1 MAKAVRAKKS
11 GVKAK
16 ATTKVAKTKSKAA
29 KKKTARPAAK
39 APSKAKSTATKKKT
53 PAKARKPAA
62 KKTARKTPVKKT
74 APAKPAAKKS
84 VRRKSVAGKAPAT
97 RSSKPKAAPKPKSSA
112 TPKPAPRPKAAVA
125 GATDWRATPTAPV
138 PPSAVMPS
146 LPAVGQKAPDF
157 SLPADNGSTIG
168 LASLAGKTVVL
179 YFYPKDDTPGCTIE
193 AIAFSNLRAA
203 FEAVGAVVI
212 GVSKDSVDAHCKFKG
227 KHSLSIPLLSDE
239 SGKMLE
245 KYGVWVEKN
254 LYGRTYMGIDRTT
267 FLIDRDGIVRRV
279 WPKVKVEG
287 HADEVLAAVKSL

>member
-16 ATTKVAKTKSKAA
+16 AATKVAR
-29 KKKTARPAAK
+29 KKTARPAAK
-39 APSKAKSTATKKKT
+39 APSKSKSPATKKTKK
-53 PAKARKPAA
+53 KAPTKAGKPAA

-84 VRRKSVAGKAPAT
+84 VRRKSAAGKAPAT
-97 RSSKPKAAPKPKSSA
+97 RSSKPKAVPKPKS
-112 TPKPAPRPKAAVA
+112 PAMSKPKAAVA
-125 GATDWRATPTAPV
+125 GTPDRQAV
-138 PPSAVMPS
+138 PITPIPSSAVMSP

-168 LASLAGKTVVL
+168 LANLAGKTVVL

-227 KHSLSIPLLSDE
+227 KHNLSIPLLSDE

-287 HADEVLAAVKSL
+287 HADDVLAAVKSL

>member
-16 ATTKVAKTKSKAA
+16 TTKVAKTKTKAA

-39 APSKAKSTATKKKT
+39 APSKVKSPATKKKKT
-53 PAKARKPAA
+53 PAKARKPTTKKTVAKTPA
-62 KKTARKTPVKKT
+62 KKTA
-74 APAKPAAKKS
+74 AAKPAAKKS
-84 VRRKSVAGKAPAT
+84 ARRKIVAGKA
-97 RSSKPKAAPKPKSSA
+97 KAAPKPKSPA
-112 TPKPAPRPKAAVA
+112 TPAPQPKVVVAATTDRRAAPA
-125 GATDWRATPTAPV
+125 APV
-138 PPSAVMPS
+138 LSALMPS
-146 LPAVGQKAPDF
+146 RPAVGQKAPDF

-227 KHSLSIPLLSDE
+227 KHNLSIPLLSDE

-267 FLIDRDGIVRRV
+267 FLLDGGGIVRRV

>member
-16 ATTKVAKTKSKAA
+16 ATAKVTKTKTKAA
-29 KKKTARPAAK
+29 KKKTTRPAAK

-53 PAKARKPAA
+53 PAKARKAA
-62 KKTARKTPVKKT
+62 TKKTVRKTPVKKKT
-74 APAKPAAKKS
+74 PAKPAAKKS
-84 VRRKSVAGKAPAT
+84 VRRKSVTGKVQAT
-97 RSSKPKAAPKPKSSA
+97 RSSKPKAAPKPIS
-112 TPKPAPRPKAAVA
+112 PV
-125 GATDWRATPTAPV
+125 APV
-138 PPSAVMPS
+138 LPSAVMPS
-146 LPAVGQKAPDF
+146 LPAVGEKAPDF
-157 SLPADNGSTIG
+157 SLPADNGSPIG
-168 LASLAGKTVVL
+168 LASLTGKTVVL

-203 FEAVGAVVI
+203 FEAVGAIVI

-227 KHSLSIPLLSDE
+227 KHNLSIPLLSDE

-254 LYGRTYMGIDRTT
+254 LYGRTYMGINRTT
-267 FLIDRDGIVRRV
+267 FLIDRDGIIRRV